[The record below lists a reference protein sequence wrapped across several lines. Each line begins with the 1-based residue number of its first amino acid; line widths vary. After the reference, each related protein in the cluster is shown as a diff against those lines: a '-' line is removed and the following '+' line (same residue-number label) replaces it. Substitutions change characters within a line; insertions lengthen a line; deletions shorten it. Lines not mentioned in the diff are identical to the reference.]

1 MTHNA
6 IFETDL
12 PFPMTRGKVRDVY
25 DLEAVLPG
33 HVLLVATDRVSAFDV
48 VMPTPIPGKGTLL
61 TEIALFWFRHF
72 DDVRNHLSDQ
82 AWPAELEPF
91 SDVLDGRS
99 MLVRRVDVVPF
110 ECVVRGYLA
119 GSGWKDYQ
127 ATGRIGG
134 IELPTGLVDGDRL
147 PEPIFTPA
155 TKATTGHDE
164 NVTFDQMADAIG
176 GELASTLR
184 DRTLDLYRR
193 ASDHAGDRGILLAD
207 TKLEFGLN
215 TDGQIVLAD
224 EIFTPDSSR
233 YWPADTWQPG
243 GPQQSFDKQFVRDHL
258 ASLDWDKTPP
268 GPALPDDVIAGTV
281 ARYQHARDVLTRP

>member
-25 DLEAVLPG
+25 DLDAVLPG

-48 VMPTPIPGKGTLL
+48 VMPTPIPGKGKLL

-72 DDVRNHLSDQ
+72 DDMRNHLSDQ
-82 AWPAELEPF
+82 TWPGELAAF

-184 DRTLDLYRR
+184 ERTLDLYRR
-193 ASDHAGDRGILLAD
+193 ASDHASERGIILAD
-207 TKLEFGLN
+207 TKLEFGLDA
-215 TDGQIVLAD
+215 DGQIVLAD

-258 ASLDWDKTPP
+258 AGLDWDKTPP
-268 GPALPDDVIAGTV
+268 GPALPDDVVAGTV